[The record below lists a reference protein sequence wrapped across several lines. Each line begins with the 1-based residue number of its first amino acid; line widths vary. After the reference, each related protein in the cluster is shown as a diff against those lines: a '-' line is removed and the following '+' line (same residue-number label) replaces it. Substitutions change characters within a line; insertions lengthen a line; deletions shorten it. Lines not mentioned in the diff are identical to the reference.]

1 MARIPD
7 DVIEK
12 LKTEISLVRLVERS
26 GIELKKQGKGLAG
39 KCPFHDDDTP
49 SLIIS
54 ESKNVF
60 HCFGCNAAGTV
71 IDWVMK
77 IEGVSF
83 RHAAEILQHDVP
95 ALSSSPTPIAGALP
109 PGAPAYRASKPIKKT
124 TQRKLETLDSEQDDQ
139 ALLNNVIEFYH
150 QTLLQSP
157 DALAY
162 LDQRGLGDRALIER
176 FKLGYANRSL
186 AYRLPQKQYK
196 AGKSLRTQLQRIGI
210 LRESGHEHL
219 NGSLVVPL
227 MSRDGRYAGAP
238 GGSAP
243 AFDEHN
249 HVVQAYGRKIRD
261 DLRPGTPKHLYL
273 LGPHRGVFNLDGLRD
288 TEEVILCEALIDALT
303 FYRAGYTNV
312 TASYG
317 VNGFTDE
324 HLSLFNQLKIK
335 RILIAYDRDAA
346 GDVAAKELAEKLI
359 QHGIDCYRLLF
370 PKGMDANAYACQ
382 VQPASKS
389 LGVVIRSA
397 EWMGSGKEPG
407 DGIQKTALKNSN
419 PETVAEQ
426 NTEAEKQQSE
436 REQNEVSS
444 SSDSSLLTPDF
455 SSVDPLPAAAVPPS
469 PQAIEAEVADH
480 EITFNFGTRRYRVRG
495 FENNTGYQVMKI
507 NLLASIKENA
517 DVQGRTN
524 AASTGCAGAVHV
536 DTFDLYHAK
545 ARNQFIQQAAA
556 ELTAEPATI
565 KTDIGKILLKLE
577 LLQQERIQQ
586 ESGDSSQKSVVRL
599 TDEEHRA
606 ALALLRSPDLLDKIV
621 ADIEQCGLVGENNNA
636 LAGYLAC
643 VSRKLDGPLAII
655 VQSTSA
661 AGKSALMDAVLA
673 MMPIEDRVQYSAMTG
688 QSLFYMGETN
698 LKHKILAIAE
708 EEGASQAAYALKLLQ
723 SEGELTIAS
732 TAKDPQT
739 GRLETQE
746 YRVEGPVMLFLTTT
760 AIEIDDELLNRC
772 LVLTINEDREQTQAI
787 HRLQRQ
793 KRTLDGLKQKQQK
806 KNLLSVHANAQRLL
820 KPLHVVN
827 PFAEQLTFLDDKTR
841 TRRDHEKYLTLIDS
855 IALLHQ
861 HQREIKTID
870 QKSEDRRQESEE
882 KQIEYIEVTLND
894 IEVANRL
901 AHEILGR
908 TLDELPPQTRRLL
921 QLIYQMVIDACKTQ
935 SIEQSDF
942 RFSRRQIRDYS
953 GWGNTQLKVH
963 LHRLEELEYV
973 LPHRGGRGQSFVY
986 ELLYQGEGEQGHSF
1000 MMGLLDV
1007 ESLGYDKKKSG
1018 VNDELSG
1025 LNTKRSGSSRPQVGG
1040 KSGSGRT
1047 KKNGKNKTGSMTYEN
1062 QTALAANSINTV
1074 QEHHPVVS

>member
-7 DVIEK
+7 DVIDR
-12 LKTEISLVRLVERS
+12 LKSEISLVRLVERY
-26 GIELKKQGKGLAG
+26 GIELKRQGKDLVG

-54 ESKNVF
+54 EKKNVF
-60 HCFGCNAAGTV
+60 HCFGCNASGTV
-71 IDWVMK
+71 IDWLMK
-77 IEGVSF
+77 IEGYSF
-83 RHAAEILQHDVP
+83 RHTVEVLQQDIGTLGGDPNPVKR
-95 ALSSSPTPIAGALP
+95 ST
-109 PGAPAYRASKPIKKT
+109 R
-124 TQRKLETLDSEQDDQ
+124 RVLETFAVNANDQ
-139 ALLNNVIEFYH
+139 ALLNQVIDFYH

-176 FKLGYANRSL
+176 FRLGYANRSL
-186 AYRLPQKQYK
+186 AYRLPEKQYK
-196 AGKSLRTQLQRIGI
+196 AGKELRTQLQRIGI
-210 LRESGHEHL
+210 LRKTGHEHL

-227 MSRDGRYAGAP
+227 
-238 GGSAP
+238 
-243 AFDEHN
+243 FDKDN
-249 HVVQAYGRKIRD
+249 NNVVQAYGRKIRD
-261 DLRPGTPKHLYL
+261 DLRAGTPKHLYL
-273 LGPHRGVFNLDGLRD
+273 PGPHRGIFNRDGLINQ
-288 TEEVILCEALIDALT
+288 EEVILCEALIDALT

-312 TASYG
+312 TSSYG
-317 VNGFTDE
+317 VNGFTEE
-324 HLSLFNQLKIK
+324 HLSTFSQLKIK
-335 RILIAYDRDAA
+335 RVLIAYDRDAA

-359 QHGIDCYRLLF
+359 QHGIDCYRLNF
-370 PKGMDANAYACQ
+370 PKGLDVNAYALN
-382 VQPASKS
+382 VQPANKS

-397 EWMGSGKEPG
+397 EWMGSEEARPR
-407 DGIQKTALKNSN
+407 
-419 PETVAEQ
+419 
-426 NTEAEKQQSE
+426 NTEVRIQQSAE
-436 REQNEVSS
+436 NKKANQQPVDVSVKQRFEQQLEDVAVLLKE
-444 SSDSSLLTPDF
+444 DSNDENR
-455 SSVDPLPAAAVPPS
+455 SSVDPLITDAESTTLPAKAVPEV
-469 PQAIEAEVADH
+469 PQTIDSDVSEH
-480 EITFNFGTRRYRVRG
+480 EITFNFGNRRYRVRG
-495 FENNTGYQVMKI
+495 FENNSSYQVMKI
-507 NLLASIKENA
+507 NLLVSCDDAL
-517 DVQGRTN
+517 
-524 AASTGCAGAVHV
+524 HV

-545 ARNQFIQQAAA
+545 ARNQFIQQASV

-577 LLQQERIQQ
+577 LLQQERMKQAS
-586 ESGDSSQKSVVRL
+586 EDSRQKSVIQL
-599 TDEEHRA
+599 SDEEHQA
-606 ALALLRSPDLLDKIV
+606 ALALLKSPDLLNQIIK
-621 ADIEQCGLVGENNNA
+621 DIERCGLVGENNNA
-636 LAGYLAC
+636 VAGYLAC

-673 MMPIEDRVQYSAMTG
+673 MMPEEDRVQYSAMTG

-723 SEGELTIAS
+723 SEGVLTIAS

-787 HRLQRQ
+787 HQLQRR
-793 KRTLDGLKQKQQK
+793 KRTLEGLKQKQAK
-806 KNLLSVHANAQRLL
+806 KNILTVHANAQRLL

-827 PFAEQLTFLDDKTR
+827 PYAEQLTFLDDKTR

-861 HQREIKTID
+861 HQREIKTITD
-870 QKSEDRRQESEE
+870 NSEL
-882 KQIEYIEVTLND
+882 IEYIEVTLPD
-894 IEVANRL
+894 IEIANKL
-901 AHEILGR
+901 AHDILGR
-908 TLDELPPQTRRLL
+908 TLDELPPQTRYLL
-921 QLIYQMVIDACKTQ
+921 QLIYHMVIDACKTQ
-935 SIEQSDF
+935 SIEQSDY
-942 RFSRRQIRDYS
+942 RFSRRQIREHS

-986 ELLYQGEGEQGHSF
+986 ELLYQGEGEQGNTF

-1018 VNDELSG
+1018 LNDQLSG
-1025 LNTKRSGSSRPQVGG
+1025 LNAKRSGSSRPQVGG
-1040 KSGSGRT
+1040 KSGSGRV
-1047 KKNGKNKTGSMTYEN
+1047 KKSGKNKNGSTTYEQN
-1062 QTALAANSINTV
+1062 TTLAAKSINTV
-1074 QEHHPVVS
+1074 QEHYPVVS